1 VSDNQG
7 SITRMGFEMEYN
19 LSEIVRIA
27 RETAIEECAQIAAS
41 RATRLR
47 AKAKAQTSPSKQ
59 SYFAQSIEAR
69 VIADSIL
76 GLLHPVGPSVDRGSK

>member
-1 VSDNQG
+1 VSDVQNDLA
-7 SITRMGFEMEYN
+7 RMGFDADMAYN
-19 LSEIVRIA
+19 LSEIVRIT
-27 RETAIEECAQIAAS
+27 RETTIEECAKIAAD

-76 GLLHPVGPSVDRGSK
+76 GLLKPPPQS